1 MSPVIPRL
9 RNTTVARR
17 PESPIAAVPAA
28 QGAAVALG
36 AAANVAGQL
45 AEIAERERNRADEI
59 RVNAAEVEG
68 REAFNR
74 ALLDPKEGILQQR
87 GVNAIEA
94 QDAYEDRVTGA
105 LAEIESSLTTERQR
119 ALFRRQAERLKGDA
133 AARVA
138 AHVGGEMRA
147 VDEAS
152 HKALI
157 SQDLEGIRAQATN
170 DVAVQ
175 GTLAAMTER
184 IRTYA
189 DRNGIPDDVARETVA
204 NATSAARL
212 GQVTALVDAGAV
224 DRAVTV
230 LDQHADQLTAKDRQ
244 QAQDLTAKARTEKA
258 AQEAVRSIL
267 AKGVTDEV
275 NLEQELA
282 SIQDPAVRKQ
292 ARAIVDTEQE
302 RFKAAEKAR
311 ADRLYEQSAQAMRA
325 AGAFATVEETIPLSD
340 RLKMTSEQLT
350 ALGRVNSAPTDNHA
364 KKWMEFYGLT
374 PEQRSKLTPTDF
386 QTRYWQHFD
395 ATHRTRAESLFEQS
409 RTDPSSGAAA
419 GIMTDNER
427 IFGTLTSM
435 HLVSSPQRTDWREA
449 DFEFATA
456 FEQEADA
463 RIRAFEADKGKK
475 ADATTKDQI
484 ITQLGWEMTPLGV
497 RGGTVL
503 GFLPEKGR
511 EGLTRD
517 DVLSAEGRSAGFPQR
532 AYVPYEKIPVFERD
546 RISRAMR
553 LNGRTATTR
562 DVEDAYGAWV
572 LGFRGRYERL
582 TTRERPE

>member
-1 MSPVIPRL
+1 MPTIPRL
-9 RNTTVARR
+9 RNTSVARR
-17 PESPIAAVPAA
+17 PESPLAAVPAA

-157 SQDLEGIRAQATN
+157 SQDLEGIRAQAAN

-175 GTLAAMTER
+175 GTIASMAER

-189 DRNGIPDDVARETVA
+189 DRNGIPDAVARETVSI
-204 NATSAARL
+204 ATSVARL
-212 GQVTALVDAGAV
+212 AQVTTLVDSGAV
-224 DRAVTV
+224 DRAMSV
-230 LDQHADQLTAKDRQ
+230 LDTHGTQLTTDDRQ
-244 QAQDLTAKARTEKA
+244 QAQELTAKARTERA

-275 NLEQELA
+275 ALEQSLA

-302 RFKAAEKAR
+302 RFKAAEKTR
-311 ADRLYEQSAQAMRA
+311 SDRLFEQSAQTMRQ

-340 RLKMTSEQLT
+340 RMKMTNDQLT

-364 KKWMEFYGLT
+364 KKWMEFYGMT
-374 PEQRSKLTPTDF
+374 PEERGKMTAADF
-386 QTRYWQHFD
+386 QTKYWQHFD
-395 ATHRTRAESLFEQS
+395 ATHRTRAETLFEQS
-409 RTDPSSGAAA
+409 KSDPSGSGAS

-427 IFGTLTSM
+427 VFGTLTSM
-435 HLVSSPQRTDWREA
+435 HLVSSPQRTDWRDG

-456 FEQEADA
+456 FEQEADR
-463 RIRAFEADKGKK
+463 RIRAFEATGGKK
-475 ADATTKDQI
+475 ASATDKDQL

-497 RGGTVL
+497 RGGKVF
-503 GFLPEKGR
+503 GFLPEKNR
-511 EGLTRD
+511 DEVSRD
-517 DVLSAEGRSAGFPQR
+517 DILSAEGRSAGFPQR
-532 AYVPYEKIPVFERD
+532 TYVPFENIPVFERD

-562 DVEDAYGAWV
+562 DIEDAYGAWV

-582 TTRERPE
+582 TSRQAPE